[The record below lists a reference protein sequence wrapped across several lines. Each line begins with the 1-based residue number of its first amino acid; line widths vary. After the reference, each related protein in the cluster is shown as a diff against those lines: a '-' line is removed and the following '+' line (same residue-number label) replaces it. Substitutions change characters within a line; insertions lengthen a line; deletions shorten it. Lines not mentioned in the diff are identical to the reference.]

1 MIGFRE
7 KGSGKFLCYIVN
19 LSWILFDTYNTKR
32 GKMRMWGS
40 LLGALFD
47 LAVTAI
53 ILAGQFVY
61 WLILFI
67 KYQIWRPYRDER

>member
-1 MIGFRE
+1 
-7 KGSGKFLCYIVN
+7 
-19 LSWILFDTYNTKR
+19 
-32 GKMRMWGS
+32 MWGS